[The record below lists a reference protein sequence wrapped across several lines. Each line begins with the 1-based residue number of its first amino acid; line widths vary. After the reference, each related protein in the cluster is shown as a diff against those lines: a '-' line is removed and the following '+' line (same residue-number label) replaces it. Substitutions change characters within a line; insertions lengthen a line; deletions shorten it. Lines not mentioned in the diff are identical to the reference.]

1 MPSTCEVL
9 GLTFV
14 TKQNI
19 ESTQVSM
26 NRGLNKQRVE
36 RNGGH
41 HDDIAHIV
49 PAFGRKGDRSSSHL
63 WPHKVV
69 LACLDY
75 MPPSLKIRWG
85 VAGEMTQ
92 QLRAFVALANDPS

>member
-1 MPSTCEVL
+1 MMTLPIQCQPLEAKV
-9 GLTFV
+9 
-14 TKQNI
+14 I
-19 ESTQVSM
+19 
-26 NRGLNKQRVE
+26 
-36 RNGGH
+36 
-41 HDDIAHIV
+41 
-49 PAFGRKGDRSSSHL
+49 RSSSHL

-69 LACLDY
+69 VACLDY